1 MICDIR
7 LVVFLECKLDLS
19 RVDEV
24 VDELGR
30 KKKAVTHS
38 AVVYLQRSLYSS
50 LIVSTQVDEVVSTL
64 RFLSTAF

>member
-19 RVDEV
+19 RVDEA

-38 AVVYLQRSLYSS
+38 AVVYLQKIPV
-50 LIVSTQVDEVVSTL
+50 LISHRKYASG
-64 RFLSTAF
+64 